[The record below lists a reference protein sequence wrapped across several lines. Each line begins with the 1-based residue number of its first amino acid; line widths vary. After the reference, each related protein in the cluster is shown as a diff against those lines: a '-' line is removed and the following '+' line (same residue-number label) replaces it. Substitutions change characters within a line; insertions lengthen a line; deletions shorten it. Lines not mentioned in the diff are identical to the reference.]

1 MENLEKFRNLVG
13 AHDVYYMY
21 SDDGRVFSK
30 YDANYRAI
38 REIYNSADEN
48 KDELR
53 AIWNEH
59 IDLTVT
65 LKERTFYYW

>member
-1 MENLEKFRNLVG
+1 MENLEKFKNLVG

-30 YDANYRAI
+30 YDSNYRAI